1 MQQEK
6 SAFPGTATG
15 LTTLC
20 CPKPAPIPP
29 GTHKIQASEFA
40 ESQEGDGVSYQPD
53 LSHGDA
59 EQVSFSSVCQLQFK
73 AKLLELIEELKMR
86 RETQQNLEQQI
97 NNLVAEKQELEWKND
112 AFTSKCDSLKTEH
125 SKTVTKLNRQFESK
139 LEVLRE
145 EKNKC
150 QFMIDASEKEMTV
163 MKEKL
168 KTLNF
173 TNYTL
178 EKQLTEQKHKI
189 QLQTHG
195 KESVLNQLAEVCKIH
210 GQVMKQCRIY
220 KEDYDKLKINVQ
232 GFLKLNK
239 KLQYANRHNECV
251 QADLK
256 QKINM
261 ITEEI
266 LQANVAIHVKHDQQQ
281 MEMTEKVH
289 ELQDTKNK
297 LLEQIEINKK
307 LNQEI
312 TIFQNEN
319 QNSLKC
325 LCEAHHIIAEQCS
338 NIQRTKEEFKIA
350 NETHQELENK
360 LNAQMLSEQN
370 KNKLLTE
377 LQQNW
382 EEEKSAYNK
391 KEMALE
397 KEVEYLNDKC
407 QTTQE
412 KLEHVEEQNIKL
424 KAQLAIHDKLDQNP
438 KDRIAQIEAAGSKIP
453 SRSEEQSGESP
464 TFIKAEEHFPCRET
478 YVQETTVCNKG
489 DANPGEEGLQSNVTI
504 TACVDS
510 NNSTESNLVQQG
522 ALQNNEQ
529 GNCLQV
535 LLHNKENKDRYLNE
549 ESSTVL
555 INDPNQHNKD
565 SESSE
570 TRATRQES
578 INMTMIV
585 SDKSQTSGNV
595 IVGVVES
602 TSKVHSVL
610 AERAAIQDE
619 SAMTS
624 STGNMLAKSRN
635 KVSFQVILQEKPSDE
650 ARESII
656 LDADSNSVSEQNC
669 QSTESAESMH
679 TSCVS
684 ATETSNDGRT
694 ESSSSTVQLERKYS
708 SDSQIVVSSQTIA
721 LSSAFI
727 SKSFSNI
734 LDHSTSKEQQE
745 DLPKNTQDDTGRG
758 ANSAALHFEDGE
770 SVITTQLSKE
780 ASKMC
785 VEIDNGTSGSK
796 FFNENQLS
804 HFNAD
809 TIIKSSDLSTTLD
822 SGKSGPS
829 EDKMATLFPD
839 NAMALGKRKR
849 DYSEEWNAIAEVFD
863 TQCSAFS
870 HKCRSMHLQI
880 CRQKSWLTPS
890 PSQDC
895 VGPIK
900 NNILTLWRVSP
911 SL

>member
-256 QKINM
+256 Q
-261 ITEEI
+261 
-266 LQANVAIHVKHDQQQ
+266 
-281 MEMTEKVH
+281 
-289 ELQDTKNK
+289 
-297 LLEQIEINKK
+297 
-307 LNQEI
+307 
-312 TIFQNEN
+312 
-319 QNSLKC
+319 
-325 LCEAHHIIAEQCS
+325 
-338 NIQRTKEEFKIA
+338 
-350 NETHQELENK
+350 
-360 LNAQMLSEQN
+360 
-370 KNKLLTE
+370 
-377 LQQNW
+377 
-382 EEEKSAYNK
+382 
-391 KEMALE
+391 EMALE

>member
-256 QKINM
+256 
-261 ITEEI
+261 
-266 LQANVAIHVKHDQQQ
+266 
-281 MEMTEKVH
+281 
-289 ELQDTKNK
+289 
-297 LLEQIEINKK
+297 
-307 LNQEI
+307 
-312 TIFQNEN
+312 